1 MDFKKIEAFL
11 CVASQKQFT
20 AAAEKLYTSQ
30 SALSKQMKQ
39 LEAEIGT
46 PLFKKTSTGVE
57 LTQAGWEFYY
67 YARHALPE
75 LQNTLAHIE
84 ACKGRTK
91 AFIRFGSLPFVED
104 YGISDTLCS
113 FWSKNPGVQIEFSE
127 RSQEDL
133 VYALQRNKLDLAIV
147 RFDMLDRS
155 QFSTRKI
162 LTDELVVVFNKHN
175 PLAHRKIIDL
185 ESLRNEQ
192 FILPTE
198 RSDLSQIFI
207 NVCKEHGFYPDVPL
221 THSRHWMLLKAVQC
235 NMGTTVMPRGMAT
248 PIHASDIVCVPFE
261 EPIETTVGFAWLPEV
276 SLSRTAMEFVD
287 FVCTSYN
294 E

>member
-11 CVASQKQFT
+11 CVASQKQYT

-39 LEAEIGT
+39 LESEIGT

-113 FWSKNPGVQIEFSE
+113 FWAKNPGVQIEFSE

-133 VYALQRNKLDLAIV
+133 IYALQRNKLDLAIV
-147 RFDMLDRS
+147 RLDMLDHS

-175 PLAHRKIIDL
+175 PPSASQEHR
-185 ESLRNEQ
+185 S
-192 FILPTE
+192 
-198 RSDLSQIFI
+198 
-207 NVCKEHGFYPDVPL
+207 
-221 THSRHWMLLKAVQC
+221 
-235 NMGTTVMPRGMAT
+235 
-248 PIHASDIVCVPFE
+248 
-261 EPIETTVGFAWLPEV
+261 
-276 SLSRTAMEFVD
+276 
-287 FVCTSYN
+287 
-294 E
+294 

>member
-75 LQNTLAHIE
+75 LQSTLAHIE

-113 FWSKNPGVQIEFSE
+113 FWSKKPGVQIEFYE

-147 RFDMLDRS
+147 RLDMLD
-155 QFSTRKI
+155 
-162 LTDELVVVFNKHN
+162 H
-175 PLAHRKIIDL
+175 
-185 ESLRNEQ
+185 
-192 FILPTE
+192 
-198 RSDLSQIFI
+198 
-207 NVCKEHGFYPDVPL
+207 
-221 THSRHWMLLKAVQC
+221 
-235 NMGTTVMPRGMAT
+235 
-248 PIHASDIVCVPFE
+248 
-261 EPIETTVGFAWLPEV
+261 
-276 SLSRTAMEFVD
+276 
-287 FVCTSYN
+287 
-294 E
+294 

>member
-11 CVASQKQFT
+11 CVASQKQYT

-39 LEAEIGT
+39 LESEIGT

-113 FWSKNPGVQIEFSE
+113 F
-127 RSQEDL
+127 
-133 VYALQRNKLDLAIV
+133 
-147 RFDMLDRS
+147 
-155 QFSTRKI
+155 
-162 LTDELVVVFNKHN
+162 
-175 PLAHRKIIDL
+175 
-185 ESLRNEQ
+185 
-192 FILPTE
+192 
-198 RSDLSQIFI
+198 
-207 NVCKEHGFYPDVPL
+207 
-221 THSRHWMLLKAVQC
+221 
-235 NMGTTVMPRGMAT
+235 
-248 PIHASDIVCVPFE
+248 
-261 EPIETTVGFAWLPEV
+261 
-276 SLSRTAMEFVD
+276 
-287 FVCTSYN
+287 
-294 E
+294 